1 MHVRTRPKAGERNR
15 ENPAEQFSELTT
27 RLRIGHSPTSQRG
40 EISQYTRALGRVLR
54 KVCPQQWGKDSWE
67 SLDSK
72 EIKSVNPK
80 GNQPWIFTGRTDA
93 EAETPNT
100 LATWCTELTHWK
112 RPWCWERLKAGGEGD
127 NRGGDGWMASPTHGH
142 EFEQTGRWW
151 RTGKLGVLQPMGG
164 KESDMT

>member
-1 MHVRTRPKAGERNR
+1 MHVRTRPKAGERSR

-80 GNQPWIFTGRTDA
+80 GSQSWIFIGRADA
-93 EAETPNT
+93 E
-100 LATWCTELTHWK
+100 TEALILWLPDVKSWLIWK
-112 RPWCWERLKAGGEGD
+112 GPDAGKNWRQLEKGMIED
-127 NRGGDGWMASPTHGH
+127 EMVGWYQYSMDMSLS
-142 EFEQTGRWW
+142 
-151 RTGKLGVLQPMGG
+151 KLWKMV
-164 KESDMT
+164 